1 MSRTPRQRTSPRPPG
16 GTRLLPLR
24 RTTAPVRRRPRALLT
39 AALGLLLGGVL
50 ALVGAAPA
58 GAHGGDVVIS
68 LGTDGQGGVSA
79 NLTWKVDGHP
89 VEEAAD
95 VSVTGESAAGE
106 TVGPLTLRSASE
118 GVGWYMSDPG
128 VLADGNWTL
137 TATITHPAEATAT
150 AQVDVVPLPE
160 PAPREGD
167 DAAAQEGGEAAG
179 AEGDE
184 AGADA
189 AGDDAAAGVAAAG
202 EGAAGG
208 GAATDDGSTSA
219 LVWVAVA
226 VVAALLLAGGYVV
239 VRRRS
244 RASGTDEAAG
254 GTPRPL
260 TKTSAR

>member
-24 RTTAPVRRRPRALLT
+24 RTAAPVRHRARALLT

-89 VEEAAD
+89 VEEAAN

-118 GVGWYMSDPG
+118 GVGWYTSDPG

-137 TATITHPAEATAT
+137 TATITHPAEATAS

-167 DAAAQEGGEAAG
+167 DAAAQEGGDAAG
-179 AEGDE
+179 AEGE
-184 AGADA
+184 AAGADA
-189 AGDDAAAGVAAAG
+189 AGDDAAGDDAAG
-202 EGAAGG
+202 EGTAADGT
-208 GAATDDGSTSA
+208 ATDEGSTSA

-226 VVAALLLAGGYVV
+226 VVAALLLAAGYVV
-239 VRRRS
+239 VRRRA

-254 GTPRPL
+254 DTPRPL

>member
-1 MSRTPRQRTSPRPPG
+1 MSRTHRQRTSPRPPG
-16 GTRLLPLR
+16 GTRLLLRR
-24 RTTAPVRRRPRALLT
+24 RTTAPARRRARALLT

-118 GVGWYMSDPG
+118 GVGWYTSDPG

-160 PAPREGD
+160 PAPREDD
-167 DAAAQEGGEAAG
+167 DAAAQEGGDAAG
-179 AEGDE
+179 AEGDA

-189 AGDDAAAGVAAAG
+189 AGDDAAGDDAAG
-202 EGAAGG
+202 EGTAADGT
-208 GAATDDGSTSA
+208 ATDEGSTSA

-244 RASGTDEAAG
+244 RASGVDEAAG
-254 GTPRPL
+254 DEPRSL

>member
-16 GTRLLPLR
+16 GTRLLLRR
-24 RTTAPVRRRPRALLT
+24 RTTAPARRRARALLT
-39 AALGLLLGGVL
+39 AALGLVLGGVL

-118 GVGWYMSDPG
+118 GVGWYTSDPG

-160 PAPREGD
+160 PAPREDD
-167 DAAAQEGGEAAG
+167 DAAAQEGGDAAG
-179 AEGDE
+179 AEGDA

-189 AGDDAAAGVAAAG
+189 AGDDAAGDDAAG
-202 EGAAGG
+202 EGTAADGT
-208 GAATDDGSTSA
+208 ATDEGSTSA

-244 RASGTDEAAG
+244 RASGVDEAAG
-254 GTPRPL
+254 DEPRSL

>member
-1 MSRTPRQRTSPRPPG
+1 MSRTHRQRTSPRPPG

-39 AALGLLLGGVL
+39 AALGVLLGGAL

-118 GVGWYMSDPG
+118 GVGWYTSDPG

-137 TATITHPAEATAT
+137 TATITHPAEATAP

-160 PAPREGD
+160 PAPRE
-167 DAAAQEGGEAAG
+167 DAAAAALEGGDAAG
-179 AEGDE
+179 AEGDA

-189 AGDDAAAGVAAAG
+189 AGDDAAGDDAAG
-202 EGAAGG
+202 EGTAADGT
-208 GAATDDGSTSA
+208 ATDEGSTSA

-254 GTPRPL
+254 DTPRPL